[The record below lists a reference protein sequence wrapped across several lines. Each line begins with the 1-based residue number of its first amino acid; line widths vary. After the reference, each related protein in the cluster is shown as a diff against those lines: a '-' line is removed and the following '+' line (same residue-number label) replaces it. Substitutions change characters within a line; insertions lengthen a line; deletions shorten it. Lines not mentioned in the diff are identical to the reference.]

1 MITEKM
7 YAELDHATRGPMTV
21 LLGEIE
27 LVLSDTDVPAEK
39 RRQSQG
45 SVVEVVPKMEQML
58 VQWRDGG
65 SRR

>member
-7 YAELDHATRGPMTV
+7 YAELDHAKRGPMTV
-21 LLGEIE
+21 ILGEIE

-45 SVVEVVPKMEQML
+45 ILVEVVRKMEQML
-58 VQWRDGG
+58 VQRRDGG
-65 SRR
+65 PRR

>member
-7 YAELDHATRGPMTV
+7 CAELDRATRGPLTV
-21 LLGEIE
+21 VPDKVE
-27 LVLSDTDVPAEK
+27 LSDTDVPAEK

-45 SVVEVVPKMEQML
+45 SVVEVVRKMEQML
-58 VQWRDGG
+58 VQGRDGG